1 MSYTEYKVIAEFVD
15 IFIKNWARDSNYR
28 QKNELDIEFKCGMM
42 VAYSMLYEK
51 IKKFMEIV
59 EKYPSYKELYMVE
72 TGYNSPDW
80 VNSIIE
86 K

>member
-1 MSYTEYKVIAEFVD
+1 MSYTEYRVIAEFVD
-15 IFIKNWARDSNYR
+15 IFIKNWSRDSNYR

-51 IKKFMEIV
+51 IKRMMEIV
-59 EKYPSYKELYMVE
+59 EKYPSYKELYMAE
-72 TGYNSPDW
+72 TGYSSPDW